1 MEDAQKKAVLQRL
14 KSVQGHIGGIIK
26 MTEKDEYCIDVI
38 QQIQAVQAALDKV
51 SELILENHLD
61 TCLVSAVRSDD
72 PERREQV
79 LQEIVEIF
87 RAGRR

>member
-26 MTEKDEYCIDVI
+26 MMEKDEYCIDVI

-72 PERREQV
+72 PERRDQV